1 MSEMVEFIQNNIS
14 TFDLIVFLITLYSM
28 LRSAT
33 KGFMLSLLS
42 FSKWLLALIIT
53 IILVPKLNPLIEN
66 YIESEFIAD
75 VGLGIFVYITSLFIA
90 LSEDS
95 AIKSKKNLKYLVAE
109 SQTPGGLNEQGVK
122 ELKKTGYYKSLEKSL
137 NSILKRLNKV

>member
-14 TFDLIVFLITLYSM
+14 TFDLIVFLITLYAM

-75 VGLGIFVYITSLFIA
+75 VGLGIFVYITLSVYPLILIA
-90 LSEDS
+90 FHP
-95 AIKSKKNLKYLVAE
+95 AIY
-109 SQTPGGLNEQGVK
+109 
-122 ELKKTGYYKSLEKSL
+122 
-137 NSILKRLNKV
+137 